1 MSVES
6 VLAGIEGLTDDERD
20 AILAESVAADNIQW
34 QILCTLKEI
43 AGHLKVGSDTTTE
56 DALELSKL

>member
-6 VLAGIEGLTDDERD
+6 VLKGIKGLSDADTA
-20 AILAESVAADNIQW
+20 AILAESAAAADVQCE
-34 QILCTLKEI
+34 ILRTLKEI
-43 AGHLKVGSDTTTE
+43 SGHLKVGSDTTTE

>member
-6 VLAGIEGLTDDERD
+6 VLAGISGLTDGERA
-20 AILAESVAADNIQW
+20 AILAESAAAADVQCE
-34 QILCTLKEI
+34 ILRTLKEI